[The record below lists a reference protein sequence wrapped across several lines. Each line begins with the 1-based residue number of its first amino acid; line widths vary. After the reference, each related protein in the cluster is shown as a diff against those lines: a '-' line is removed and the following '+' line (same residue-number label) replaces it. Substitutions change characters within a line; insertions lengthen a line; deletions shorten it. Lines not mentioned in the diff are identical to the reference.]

1 MGIPTPCGYEPHG
14 AGTIPAGG
22 ENLMVVTIR
31 RDCAPRYV
39 TIIVTREGSVSSSS
53 GHKDL
58 TETDPL
64 GRVRAVPYGRSV
76 FTSCRYNID
85 FIVDKTCHH
94 RLGKSNSLFLTI
106 LL

>member
-1 MGIPTPCGYEPHG
+1 
-14 AGTIPAGG
+14 
-22 ENLMVVTIR
+22 MVITIR
-31 RDCAPRYV
+31 RDSTPRYV

-76 FTSCRYNID
+76 ITSCRYNIG
-85 FIVDKTCHH
+85 FIIDKAFHPH
-94 RLGKSNSLFLTI
+94 LRKSKPPSLTI